1 MNKKLLKEMFHSSTW
16 PSIDFGLVDI
26 PQQAQRLVG
35 KFSISGVQPKLSVKL
50 DKKQNML
57 VVIDAG
63 GEYILKPQQTF
74 LRIPENEQ
82 CCMDLAQELGIEV
95 PLHCL
100 LPLKDKS
107 LAYVVKRFDRDK
119 GAKIQ
124 QEDFV
129 QILGAH
135 DKYTGLVEQIGRKLR
150 EISSAPGYDVQLFFD
165 RVVLNFI
172 LGNGDAH
179 LKNYAILHKEGG
191 IRLAPAYDI
200 VCSRLVILNEDESAI
215 SIQGKKNRLL
225 REDFDRLA
233 EYFNV
238 PVKVRYERFEKKFSL
253 MREIIISSQMS
264 DADQVRFLDMIK
276 ERLDR
281 LHIAQ

>member
-1 MNKKLLKEMFHSSTW
+1 MNKKLLKEMFHSSKW
-16 PSIDFGLVDI
+16 PSIDFGLADVS
-26 PQQAQRLVG
+26 QQAQRLAG

-57 VVIDAG
+57 IVVGAG

-82 CCMDLAQELGIEV
+82 CCMDLAQKLGIEV

-129 QILGAH
+129 QILGVN
-135 DKYTGLVEQIGRKLR
+135 DKYTGSVEQVGRKLKD
-150 EISSAPGYDVQLFFD
+150 ISSAPGYDVQLFFD

-179 LKNYAILHKEGG
+179 LKNYAILYKEGG

-215 SIQGKKNRLL
+215 SIHGKKNRLL

-238 PVKVRYERFEKKFSL
+238 P
-253 MREIIISSQMS
+253 
-264 DADQVRFLDMIK
+264 IK
-276 ERLDR
+276 EIGRA
-281 LHIAQ
+281 HV

>member
-1 MNKKLLKEMFHSSTW
+1 MFHSLKW
-16 PSIDFGLVDI
+16 PSIDFGLADV
-26 PQQAQRLVG
+26 PQQAQRLAG
-35 KFSISGVQPKLSVKL
+35 KFSISGVQPKLSIKL
-50 DKKQNML
+50 DKKQNTL
-57 VVIDAG
+57 IVVSAG

-74 LRIPENEQ
+74 PRIPENEQ
-82 CCMDLAQELGIEV
+82 CCMDLAQALGIDV

-129 QILGAH
+129 QILGVN
-135 DKYTGLVEQIGRKLR
+135 DKYIGSVEQIGRKLKD
-150 EISSAPGYDVQLFFD
+150 ISSAPGYDVQLFFD

-179 LKNYAILHKEGG
+179 LKNYAIVHKEGG

-200 VCSRLVILNEDESAI
+200 VCSRLVIFNEDESAI
-215 SIQGKKNRLL
+215 NIQGKKNRLL

-238 PVKVRYERFEKKFSL
+238 PIKVRYERFEKKFSL
-253 MREIIISSQMS
+253 MREIITASQMS
-264 DADQVRFLDMIK
+264 DEDQTRFLGIIK

-281 LHIAQ
+281 LNIAP

>member
-1 MNKKLLKEMFHSSTW
+1 MFHSLKW
-16 PSIDFGLVDI
+16 PSIDFGLADV
-26 PQQAQRLVG
+26 PQQAQRLAG

-50 DKKQNML
+50 DKKQNTL
-57 VVIDAG
+57 IVVSTG

-74 LRIPENEQ
+74 PRIPENEQ
-82 CCMDLAQELGIEV
+82 CCMDLAQELGIDV

-129 QILGAH
+129 QILGVN
-135 DKYTGLVEQIGRKLR
+135 DKYIGSVEQIGRKLKD
-150 EISSAPGYDVQLFFD
+150 ISSAPGYDVQLFFD

-179 LKNYAILHKEGG
+179 LKNYAIVHKEGG

-200 VCSRLVILNEDESAI
+200 VCSRLAIFNEDESAI

-238 PVKVRYERFEKKFSL
+238 PIKVRYERFEKKLSL
-253 MREIIISSQMS
+253 MREIITASQMS
-264 DADQVRFLDMIK
+264 DEDQTRFLGIIK
-276 ERLDR
+276 ERLNR
-281 LHIAQ
+281 LNIAL